1 MRMLSVRVL
10 PSDGGPVYWLSAY
23 QPKFCPLASQCPM
36 SPSFQE
42 ALAQQLG
49 RHDCAETRHTGF
61 SVVSATRG

>member
-1 MRMLSVRVL
+1 MMVALCTGFLLINLSSVPWP
-10 PSDGGPVYWLSAY
+10 PSAL
-23 QPKFCPLASQCPM
+23 M